1 MYFNIS
7 SMAMTLQVTNWP
19 KQKVPKYFYGNKSHV
34 HIGFVIKL
42 KINTNKSQGN
52 ESYIDY
58 KNSKIRTSLS
68 PIENNQVFP
77 LLTGEDITPIN

>member
-1 MYFNIS
+1 
-7 SMAMTLQVTNWP
+7 
-19 KQKVPKYFYGNKSHV
+19 
-34 HIGFVIKL
+34 VIKL